1 MRPFLFAL
9 AMMLPAVASA
19 QGATPPTSASSS
31 QVAVHVAIAT
41 PAGAPRAA
49 IEGGMAKSAPI
60 YAKVPGLVRKYF
72 IIGQGDFGGIYLFRD
87 RASAQAWF
95 NDGWRAKAAA
105 TYGSQPV
112 VTYFDVP
119 LVVDNAGGK

>member
-1 MRPFLFAL
+1 MRSILFAA
-9 AMMLPAVASA
+9 AMMIPATAIAQATSPVAS
-19 QGATPPTSASSS
+19 SE
-31 QVAVHVAIAT
+31 VAVHVAVAT
-41 PAGAPRAA
+41 PAGAPRSLV
-49 IEGGMAKSAPI
+49 EGGMVRSVPV

-72 IIGQGDFGGIYLFRD
+72 TIGQGDFGGIYLFKD

-95 NDGWRAKAAA
+95 SDAWRAKAAA

-119 LVVDNAGGK
+119 LVVDNSGGK